1 MPQITAT
8 LGEPAPDTAS
18 ATPAA
23 STVPGLT
30 ASMPPDGQQVRGE
43 RRADVVLG
51 QRAERQQQHLRA
63 RPVLLQ
69 VGIGAVPQRLEPG
82 RVTLDSRFQVVR
94 RQRRFGQV
102 WVFVDTGERGAP
114 VRDVVDPA
122 VAHLGDL
129 LGDEVPGLDEAAPLL
144 DLPEMRPRLLGE
156 PLGEVLNEPRPGRGI
171 EHPPDMGFLQQQQ
184 LGVTGDPPREAGR
197 DPRESAGDRDVERL
211 DEHGVSTTDTRPES
225 RQRGAQHVH
234 PRVALGHHRQRR
246 DSVHGR
252 GAAVGFPDNLG
263 NPRPKLARSTQLR
276 DGHELVVVGGE
287 SETDLPQRIPNT
299 KAAAR

>member
-1 MPQITAT
+1 M
-8 LGEPAPDTAS
+8 
-18 ATPAA
+18 
-23 STVPGLT
+23 
-30 ASMPPDGQQVRGE
+30 
-43 RRADVVLG
+43 
-51 QRAERQQQHLRA
+51 
-63 RPVLLQ
+63 
-69 VGIGAVPQRLEPG
+69 
-82 RVTLDSRFQVVR
+82 
-94 RQRRFGQV
+94 
-102 WVFVDTGERGAP
+102 
-114 VRDVVDPA
+114 RDVVDPA

-129 LGDEVPGLDEAAPLL
+129 LGDELPGLDEAAPLL

-197 DPRESAGDRDVERL
+197 DSRESAGDRDVERL

-246 DSVHGR
+246 DGMHGR

-263 NPRPKLARSTQLR
+263 NPRPKLACRTQLR
-276 DGHELVVVGGE
+276 NGHELIVVRGE
-287 SETDLPQRIPNT
+287 SKADLPQPIPNT
-299 KAAAR
+299 KAAAAEQPQVGHPGGHAAGQLPRRTRTVVVERRAVNGDRADTAMSRVPATPSRQRRPRSGHDVR